1 MPRAVGRTERL
12 GLGLRRS
19 GVRWLTLASLLPSV
33 TPAWQHAR
41 PPPARPSSWLAMTA
55 AEPLHHAPAEPRH
68 SHHGDP
74 PQRPFCVG
82 VAGATAS
89 GKSSVV
95 AEIVRILDAEERVA
109 SVTQDSF
116 YKSLSADEVE
126 AASRSEYN
134 FDHPRA
140 FDWDEQLHALS
151 ELRRGAARVAIP
163 SYDFTTHS
171 RLPCAHDQHVCA
183 PEIVI
188 FEGILALYDER
199 LRDLFDLKIFVDAD
213 ADVRLARRIRRDMA
227 DRGRDL
233 SGILQQ
239 YEQFV
244 KPATESFVVPSKQHA
259 DIIVPRGVENSV
271 AIDFVAQHINN
282 VLVQRDV
289 RHRPA
294 HHRSPDAALP
304 VAHVPQV

>member
-12 GLGLRRS
+12 GLRRS
-19 GVRWLTLASLLPSV
+19 GPQWVALASLLPSAAC
-33 TPAWQHAR
+33 AWQHAR
-41 PPPARPSSWLAMTA
+41 PLSARPSRLAMTA
-55 AEPLHHAPAEPRH
+55 AEPMHVPTEPRLGH
-68 SHHGDP
+68 QDQP

-282 VLVQRDV
+282 VLVQRDLEAEAV
-289 RHRPA
+289 QI
-294 HHRSPDAALP
+294 LG
-304 VAHVPQV
+304 